1 MANLAEKQ
9 TALTPGRRP
18 KPLIS
23 LYFHRENDEL
33 PPLSPVSPI
42 FRPVH
47 MRKLA
52 QTRLSPKRNHS
63 LSLLFHRNPAKL
75 LLSHR
80 SAIKNLRNREEIHIP
95 PIDFSFFEAKLPQTP
110 SQNIDLRPTKTRK
123 SLELALTPKE
133 SRGKFPRSVFAHRR
147 RVGV

>member
-9 TALTPGRRP
+9 ASLTPGRRP

-23 LYFHRENDEL
+23 LFLHRENEEL
-33 PPLSPVSPI
+33 PLLSPVSPI
-42 FRPVH
+42 FRPAH

-63 LSLLFHRNPAKL
+63 LSLLFHRNQAKL

-80 SAIKNLRNREEIHIP
+80 SAVKDLRNREEIHIS
-95 PIDFSFFEAKLPQTP
+95 PIDFSFFQAKLPQNP
-110 SQNIDLRPTKTRK
+110 RQDPDLRPVKVRK
-123 SLELALTPKE
+123 SLEMAITPKE
-133 SRGKFPRSVFAHRR
+133 SRGKFPRSVFAYRR